1 MPAKSLSF
9 RVIWFDKVAITSVK
23 AELMPNLFIFFE
35 AIVKRRLLQDDQGLY
50 RIRNLRLLI

>member
-9 RVIWFDKVAITSVK
+9 RVIWLDKVAIISVK
-23 AELMPNLFIFFE
+23 AELMPNIFFFE

-50 RIRNLRLLI
+50 RIRNL

>member
-23 AELMPNLFIFFE
+23 AELMPKIFLFFE

-50 RIRNLRLLI
+50 RIRNLQVRF